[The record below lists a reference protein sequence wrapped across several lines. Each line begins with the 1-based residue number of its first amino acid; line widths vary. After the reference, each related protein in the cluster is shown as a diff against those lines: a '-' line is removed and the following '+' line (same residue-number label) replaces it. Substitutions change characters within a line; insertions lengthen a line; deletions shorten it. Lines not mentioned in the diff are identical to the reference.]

1 MIIYDF
7 AEWMVHLTPDFKD
20 IFKWWRRLVPHTS
33 FFRNHVPHSNS
44 SIFQHPRFQHH
55 SNANE
60 IKVKTRSFFSR
71 NISRKWHFNFA
82 INLEIC
88 WRRKLNN
95 HTLQSSLLF
104 GPCPINIPY
113 ILKWNDKLKVPRKI
127 YPKKMLMILKQF
139 NNLLSK
145 YIISTM
151 LKEGQFA
158 YFAIE

>member
-1 MIIYDF
+1 MM
-7 AEWMVHLTPDFKD
+7 ETPSTAHELFQKSRSTFKL
-20 IFKWWRRLVPHTS
+20 INIPTSSFSAPLKCKWNKSKNKKL
-33 FFRNHVPHSNS
+33 
-44 SIFQHPRFQHH
+44 
-55 SNANE
+55 
-60 IKVKTRSFFSR
+60 FSG